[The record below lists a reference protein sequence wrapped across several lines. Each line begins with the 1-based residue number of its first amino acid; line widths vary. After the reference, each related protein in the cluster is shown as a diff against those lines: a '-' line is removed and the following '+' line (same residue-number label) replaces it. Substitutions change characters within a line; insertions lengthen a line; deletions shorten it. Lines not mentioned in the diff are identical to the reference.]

1 MKECRWVVLDA
12 ESNPSYVHAKSSAEN
27 IRKLAL
33 TFALLFVLVGILVIY
48 ATVARIID
56 EQRKLVGTV
65 KALGFYNREAAVKYL
80 VFGLSATFL
89 GLVLGTALSYFV
101 LQQLVLKAHSQF
113 YVTDGIPSRFHV
125 ALTAAA
131 FAVGILIAAISVW
144 WACAGLIRH
153 SAVEL
158 MKDKMPAQK
167 VIAAPKKNGRSSLYS
182 RLILRNIRMDIRR
195 VCVTVVSVAGC
206 CALLVIGFTL
216 RHGIGTAVEKQYHE
230 ILRYDQRVVFDRNLS
245 KTAEEWYLTGIC
257 PKKRKRT
264 YRRFSMRKTC
274 RIPRCIRVP

>member
-1 MKECRWVVLDA
+1 M
-12 ESNPSYVHAKSSAEN
+12 
-27 IRKLAL
+27 
-33 TFALLFVLVGILVIY
+33 
-48 ATVARIID
+48 ARIID

-125 ALTAAA
+125 PLTAVS

-182 RLILRNIRMDIRR
+182 RLILRNI
-195 VCVTVVSVAGC
+195 
-206 CALLVIGFTL
+206 CASPWS
-216 RHGIGTAVEKQYHE
+216 A
-230 ILRYDQRVVFDRNLS
+230 
-245 KTAEEWYLTGIC
+245 
-257 PKKRKRT
+257 
-264 YRRFSMRKTC
+264 
-274 RIPRCIRVP
+274 